1 MIMFIKD
8 NRFIDEQGRTIWLRG
23 CNVSGSSKVPYIP
36 NGETWKKDALQDPE
50 KVSFVGRPFPL
61 ETADEHLDRL
71 SSWGFNLIR
80 LVITWEAIEH
90 AGPGIYDEEYLAYLR
105 KIIKKCEERGIW
117 VYLDPHQDV
126 WSRWTGGDG
135 APAWTLEKIG
145 IRLDRIFATGA
156 ALTHQEM
163 GDPLPK
169 MMWPTNYNRYAAATM
184 FTLFFAGN
192 TYAPACTIDGQ
203 SAQDWLQER
212 YIAAFRH
219 CYRRLKDCKAIIG
232 WGAMNEPHQ
241 GFIEYKDLS
250 GLENNSIAL
259 GPIPSAFQ
267 AMAAASGHPM
277 HIPIYKTSILGTR
290 ITGTQTI
297 NSQGL
302 SLFQDGYTCPW
313 KTAGVWE
320 EKKGTPVLLKKDY
333 FATYQGRKVHFTEDF
348 LKPFI
353 KKFRERMTEVN
364 PGSFI
369 FIEGIPN
376 GKHPSW
382 HKEDGPGAV
391 HAFHWYDG
399 ATLFSKTFNPYIS
412 VRADNRK
419 LVLGKQAVLDSFIDQ
434 LAEDIAW
441 ARESMNN
448 APCLLGEFGLPFDLF
463 NKKAYTTGNYRRHI
477 QALDMYYT
485 AIERLFLHA
494 TIWNYTPD
502 NTNTRGDGWNDEDL
516 SIFGE
521 GNPRAM
527 EGWHRPFPRATAGK
541 PEFFS
546 WDYRRKE
553 LLFIYRTTPDTEGPT
568 ELYLHESHVGTNPHI
583 EITTQALETQDAAV
597 QAEGAAPQYAW
608 NRDTGILYL
617 VNPAEPSRILVRI
630 RADGMH

>member
-1 MIMFIKD
+1 MFIKE
-8 NRFIDEQGRTIWLRG
+8 NRIIDEQGRVLFLRG
-23 CNVSGSSKVPYIP
+23 CNVAGSSKVPFTP
-36 NGETWKKDALQDPE
+36 HGETWRKDSLQNPE
-50 KVSFVGRPFPL
+50 SVSFVGRPFPL
-61 ETADEHLDRL
+61 DTADEHLDQL
-71 SSWGFNLIR
+71 ASWGFNLIR
-80 LVITWEAIEH
+80 FAITWEAIEH
-90 AGPGIYDEEYLAYLR
+90 AGPGIYDEAYLAYVR
-105 KIIKKCEERGIW
+105 KILKKCEDRGIW
-117 VYLDPHQDV
+117 VYMDPHQDV

-145 IRLDRIFATGA
+145 IRLDRIYKTGA

-192 TYAPACTIDGQ
+192 AFAPACTIDGQ

-241 GFIEYKDLS
+241 GFIGYRDLS

-267 AMAAASGHPM
+267 AMAAASGYSVE
-277 HIPIYKTSILGTR
+277 IPVYKTGIFGTR
-290 ITGTQTI
+290 ITGMHTL
-297 NSQGL
+297 NNEGL
-302 SLFQDGYTCPW
+302 SLFQEGFTCPW
-313 KTAGVWE
+313 KTAGVWSDE
-320 EKKGTPVLLKKDY
+320 RGAPVLLKKDY
-333 FATYQGRKVHFTEDF
+333 FSSYQGRKVNFTEDF

-353 KKFRERMTEVN
+353 KKFQERMREVN
-364 PGSFI
+364 PEAFV

-376 GKHPSW
+376 GDHPSW
-382 HKEDGPGAV
+382 HKEDGPGAI

-399 ATLFSKTFNPYIS
+399 ATLFSKTFNPYVS

-419 LVLGKQAVLDSFIDQ
+419 IVIGKKAVLKSFIDQ
-434 LAEDIAW
+434 LSDDMEW
-441 ARESMNN
+441 AKEHMNN

-463 NKKAYTTGNYRRHI
+463 NKRAYKTGNYTRHI

-502 NTNTRGDGWNDEDL
+502 NTHARGDGWNDEDL
-516 SIFGE
+516 SIVGE
-521 GNPRAM
+521 GKPRAM
-527 EGWHRPFPRATAGK
+527 QGWMRPFPRATAGI
-541 PEFFS
+541 PELFS
-546 WDYRRKE
+546 WDYRRKSCVFVYTSSSHE
-553 LLFIYRTTPDTEGPT
+553 AGSTELFINDF
-568 ELYLHESHVGTNPHI
+568 HVGPNPNI
-583 EITTQALETQDAAV
+583 EITVESLENQGREV
-597 QAEGAAPQYAW
+597 QPG
-608 NRDTGILYL
+608 NDTLNYGWDRAKGIFYL
-617 VNPAEPSRILVRI
+617 VNPEKPSRIILRI
-630 RADGMH
+630 QG

>member
-1 MIMFIKD
+1 MFIKD
-8 NRFIDEQGRTIWLRG
+8 NQFIDDQGRVLLLRG
-23 CNVSGSSKVPYIP
+23 CNVSGSSKVPFKP
-36 NGETWKKDALQDPE
+36 NGETWRRDSLQNPE
-50 KVSFVGRPFPL
+50 SVSFVGRPFPL

-71 SSWGFNLIR
+71 ASWGFNLIR
-80 LVITWEAIEH
+80 LVITWEALEH

-105 KIIKKCEERGIW
+105 KVIKKCEDRGIW
-117 VYLDPHQDV
+117 VYMDPHQDV

-145 IRLDRIFATGA
+145 IRLDRLYATGS

-163 GDPLPK
+163 GDPFPK

-277 HIPIYKTSILGTR
+277 EIPVYETGIFGTR
-290 ITGTQTI
+290 ITGKHRI
-297 NSQGL
+297 NSEGL

-313 KTAGVWE
+313 KIAGVWTE
-320 EKKGTPVLLKKDY
+320 EEGKPVLLKKDY
-333 FATYQGRKVHFTEDF
+333 FATYQGRPACFTEDF

-353 KKFRERMTEVN
+353 KKFRERMLEVN
-364 PGSFI
+364 PEAFI

-376 GKHPSW
+376 GDHPSW
-382 HKEDGPGAV
+382 HTEDGPGAV

-399 ATLFSKTFNPYIS
+399 ATLFSKTFNPLIS

-419 LVLGKQAVLDSFIDQ
+419 IVLGKRAVLNSFIDQ
-434 LAEDIAW
+434 LAEDMRW
-441 ARESMNN
+441 AKEQMNN

-463 NKKAYTTGNYRRHI
+463 NKKAYTTGNYHRHI

-485 AIERLFLHA
+485 AIERLFLNA

-502 NTNTRGDGWNDEDL
+502 NTYTRGDGWNDEDL
-516 SIFGE
+516 SIVGE
-521 GNPRAM
+521 GKPRAM
-527 EGWHRPFPRATAGK
+527 AGWHRPFPRATAGR
-541 PEFFS
+541 PELFS

-553 LLFIYRTTPDTEGPT
+553 CVFIFTTRTDTEGPT
-568 ELYLHESHVGTNPHI
+568 ELYVHEAHVGPNPKI
-583 EITTQALETQDAAV
+583 ELAALPLGNQGMEDQTGA
-597 QAEGAAPQYAW
+597 AAPQYAW
-608 NRDTGILYL
+608 DRDRGILFII
-617 VNPAEPSRILVRI
+617 NPERPSRIMVRI
-630 RADGMH
+630 QG